1 MIGIYGNGV
10 QMTEKVLD
18 FLWNR
23 QNVTLNNIANVDTPG
38 FKSQYVTFEKELQ
51 NRIRTASFSDKP
63 GIETSKA
70 ISAARPVLETT
81 WTEGSRLDGNNVDR
95 DQEQVELV
103 RTAYQYQAMV
113 NSISNDL
120 NSLRS
125 AAKAF

>member
-1 MIGIYGNGV
+1 M
-10 QMTEKVLD
+10 
-18 FLWNR
+18 
-23 QNVTLNNIANVDTPG
+23 
-38 FKSQYVTFEKELQ
+38 
-51 NRIRTASFSDKP
+51 
-63 GIETSKA
+63 
-70 ISAARPVLETT
+70 
-81 WTEGSRLDGNNVDR
+81 

>member
-63 GIETSKA
+63 GGLSIVFSAGTQYNGEKQRKA
-70 ISAARPVLETT
+70 
-81 WTEGSRLDGNNVDR
+81 DG
-95 DQEQVELV
+95 
-103 RTAYQYQAMV
+103 T
-113 NSISNDL
+113 
-120 NSLRS
+120 
-125 AAKAF
+125 